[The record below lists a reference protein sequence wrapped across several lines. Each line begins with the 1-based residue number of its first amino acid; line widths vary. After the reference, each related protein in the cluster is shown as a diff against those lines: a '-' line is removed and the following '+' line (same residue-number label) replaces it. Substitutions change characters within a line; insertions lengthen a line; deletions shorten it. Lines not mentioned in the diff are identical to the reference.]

1 MTATGPLVNRR
12 TAVVMFLGFSSGL
25 PLALT
30 GGTLQAW
37 LTVAGVDIRAIGLF
51 ALVAVPYTFKFLWAP
66 LLDRFVPPALG
77 RRRGWMLLTQIA
89 LAGTIAAMAG
99 LSPADAPLAVAALA
113 LGVAF
118 VSATQDVAV
127 DAYRAD
133 VLVPRERGFGA
144 ALSVGGYRMAM
155 LVSGGLALILADRYG
170 FENAYVLMAA
180 LMLVGIAATL
190 AAPAPPPG
198 RAPES
203 IAAAYQ
209 GPIRELIGRRGAL
222 ALLALVV
229 LYKIGDAFAGTLTTA
244 FLIRG
249 VGFEP
254 GEVGAIYKGL
264 GLGVTLL
271 GLLAGGTLLARLG
284 VYRALMLFGVLQA
297 LTNLGFLALT
307 VAGRDYLVMAAVVGL
322 ENLAGGMG
330 TAAFVA
336 LLMGLCDRR
345 YTATQYALL
354 SALAAVGRVFVG
366 PPSGYLVAGVG
377 WANFFLLTFVAALP
391 GLWLLWRMRGVIL
404 SAAGDRSAPGG
415 PG

>member
-99 LSPADAPLAVAALA
+99 LSPAEAPLAVAALA

-180 LMLVGIAATL
+180 LMLVGVAATL

-284 VYRALMLFGVLQA
+284 VYRALMLFGALQA

-391 GLWLLWRMRGVIL
+391 GLWLLWRMRGVIV
-404 SAAGDRSAPGG
+404 SAAGDRSAPGDSG
-415 PG
+415 